1 MHVPDGILSPA
12 VAAVTGGIAALGFG
26 YGVTKV
32 ERELGGRSSVLMAM
46 VASFVFAAQ
55 MVNFPVAFGVSG
67 HLIGGVL
74 AAVTLGPWGG
84 LCVVAAVLIVQ
95 CLLFGDGG
103 LTALGANLV
112 NMGIIGSI
120 GGYYI
125 YAAIRRTLGGRRG
138 VLIGGML
145 AAWFSVIL
153 AAAALAVELGASGH
167 RGFPRILGWLVLVHA
182 AIGVGE
188 AFITGLVLRLLLL
201 ARPDMIHRCSYREAP
216 LAVRWGQNALA
227 GLGIAL
233 AIAVFLAP
241 FASQYPDGLEY
252 VGSQLGFVPEQA
264 APPVFHA
271 PIPEYELRTP
281 LTVSLGVATALAGAV
296 GTLVVFALGLTLGRI
311 FSAATPKALTT
322 DVP

>member
-1 MHVPDGILSPA
+1 MHVPDGLLSPA
-12 VAAVTGGIAALGFG
+12 VAAVTGGVAVLGLG
-26 YGVTKV
+26 YGVTRV
-32 ERELGGRSSVLMAM
+32 ERELDGRSSVLMAM

-74 AAVTLGPWGG
+74 AAVTLGPWAG

-103 LTALGANLV
+103 LTALGANLL
-112 NMGIIGSI
+112 NMGLIGSVA
-120 GGYYI
+120 GSLI
-125 YAAIRRTLGGRRG
+125 YSAIRRVLGGQRG

-167 RGFPRILGWLVLVHA
+167 RGFSQILGWMVLVHA

-188 AFITGLVLRLLLL
+188 ALITGFVLRLLLL
-201 ARPDMIHRCSYREAP
+201 ARPDMIHKCTYRENP
-216 LAVRWGQNALA
+216 TAVRWGLNALA

-233 AIAVFLAP
+233 AIVVFLAP
-241 FASQYPDGLEY
+241 FASQSPDGLEY
-252 VGSQLGFVPEQA
+252 VGSRLGLTEREPGIA
-264 APPVFHA
+264 LPV
-271 PIPEYELRTP
+271 PIPDYKLGSF
-281 LTVSLGVATALAGAV
+281 SLGLATALAGLV
-296 GTLVVFALGLTLGRI
+296 GTVAVFIFGMILARI
-311 FSAATPKALTT
+311 FAGANAKAMTPDAS
-322 DVP
+322 